1 MQPSREIRLAARPQ
15 GEPKQSDF
23 ELAEVELP
31 DPGDGEVLVRNLW
44 MSVDPYMRGRMND
57 VKSYVPPFQ
66 VGAALEGGAVG
77 EVVASND
84 PSLSEGDLV
93 LHMLGWREHAV
104 LAAGHSRKIDASLAP
119 AQSYLGVLGMPGLTA
134 YAGLLDVGGLKDEDI
149 VFISGA
155 AGAVG
160 SLAGQIAKQRGHT
173 VIGSAGS
180 PEKVAHVT
188 DTLGFDAAFNY
199 RDGRVRD
206 LLRQAAPKGIDLY
219 FDNVG
224 GEHLE
229 AAIDSMRLNG
239 RVAMC
244 GMVAQYNSTE
254 PTPGPNNLV
263 LAIGK
268 RINMRGFIVTD
279 HGARMKDLIDEV
291 GGYLRDG
298 KIHAPETVMDGLESA
313 PDAFIG
319 LLRGENTGK
328 MLVKL

>member
-1 MQPSREIRLAARPQ
+1 
-15 GEPKQSDF
+15 
-23 ELAEVELP
+23 
-31 DPGDGEVLVRNLW
+31 
-44 MSVDPYMRGRMND
+44 
-57 VKSYVPPFQ
+57 
-66 VGAALEGGAVG
+66 
-77 EVVASND
+77 
-84 PSLSEGDLV
+84 
-93 LHMLGWREHAV
+93 
-104 LAAGHSRKIDASLAP
+104 
-119 AQSYLGVLGMPGLTA
+119 MPGLTA
-134 YAGLLDVGGLKDEDI
+134 YAGLLDVGGLRDDDI

-279 HGARMKDLIDEV
+279 HGARMKDLVDEV